1 MDTASSRLLGRR
13 QRRTGGCISG
23 AVMYGGHRG
32 HTSRDLVHRETAG
45 SESERCWVMVGL
57 VFLPRYHCLCVHSE
71 LVIDLAKQRCRVAV
85 EQCWSGDCG
94 TRPRNSFDGSDYRS
108 A

>member
-1 MDTASSRLLGRR
+1 MDTVSSRPLGRR
-13 QRRTGGCISG
+13 QRRTGGCISC
-23 AVMYGGHRG
+23 AVMYSGRRG

-45 SESERCWVMVGL
+45 SESGVCWVMVGL
-57 VFLPRYHCLCVHSE
+57 VFLPRYHCLCVHS
-71 LVIDLAKQRCRVAV
+71 LAIDLAKQRCRVAV
-85 EQCWSGDCG
+85 EERWSGDCG